1 MSFAPMSKVISVGLN
16 AATSGNSSWMRS
28 SVVYPFT
35 AGLERTTVRPCSVQI
50 RASIAGND
58 RSVVVP
64 VPMVNESPS
73 ARNLS
78 GMLNCS
84 SVRELSRKDP
94 LGLTNLD
101 LIIIGGGPA
110 GLTAGLY
117 AARANMKAILL
128 DSKDV
133 GGEILNTELI
143 QDYPG
148 FESVTGS
155 ELARKMADH
164 ALKFGLRIE
173 TYKPVKQIRSD
184 GDRKIVELE
193 DGTELS
199 AYAVIVTVGG
209 EPTQLGIV
217 GEKEYHGRG
226 VSYCA
231 VCDGA
236 FFKGADLAVIG
247 GGDSAF
253 QEGLFLTRFANKLYV
268 VHRRNDFRAQAIL
281 QDRLLKMD
289 KVEPIT
295 PAEVKEISGNGDV
308 KWIDHDK
315 NGYLITDQ
323 YMRTSIPGVYAAG
336 DTRAQLAKQI
346 TTAVGD
352 ATTAVLHAERYIEEL
367 KDIERVFPSEP
378 KEVAAETASKAELLV
393 FAPGEVVLREG
404 EPADRFYMVIKGE
417 AEATQTGPDGAQVT
431 IARFG
436 PGDYF
441 GEIRLLN
448 DAPRIATVRA
458 KSALEVMALDR
469 AAFSRLLESSQAT
482 KAEVRRVAEGRVRL
496 DRR

>member
-1 MSFAPMSKVISVGLN
+1 
-16 AATSGNSSWMRS
+16 
-28 SVVYPFT
+28 
-35 AGLERTTVRPCSVQI
+35 
-50 RASIAGND
+50 
-58 RSVVVP
+58 
-64 VPMVNESPS
+64 
-73 ARNLS
+73 
-78 GMLNCS
+78 
-84 SVRELSRKDP
+84 VRELSRKDP
-94 LGLTNLD
+94 PELTDLD

-117 AARANMKAILL
+117 AARANMNTVLL

-143 QDYPG
+143 EDYPG
-148 FESVTGS
+148 FESVTGA

-164 ALKFGLRIE
+164 ALKFGLKID
-173 TYKPVKQIRSD
+173 TYKPVKDIRSE
-184 GDRKIVELE
+184 GDRKIVTLE

-209 EPTQLGIV
+209 EPTKLGV
-217 GEKEYHGRG
+217 AGEEEYHGRG

-236 FFKGADLAVIG
+236 FFKGADLAIIG

-253 QEGLFLTRFANKLYV
+253 QEGLFLTRFAKKLYV
-268 VHRRNDFRAQAIL
+268 VHRRNEFRAQAIL
-281 QDRLLKMD
+281 QERLLKME

-295 PAEVKEISGNGDV
+295 PAKVTEIGGNGDV
-308 KWIDHDK
+308 KWMDVERDGRTERVKVDGVFVFIGFKPVGRHLFKEHIDHDK

-367 KDIERVFPSEP
+367 KDLERAFPSEP
-378 KEVAAETASKAELLV
+378 RDVVAATASKAELVV
-393 FAPGEVVLREG
+393 FAPGDVVVKEG
-404 EPADRFYMVIKGE
+404 DPADRFYMVIKGE
-417 AEATQTGPDGAQVT
+417 AEASHREADGSQVVLN
-431 IARFG
+431 RFG

-441 GEIRLLN
+441 GEGGLLN
-448 DAPRIATVRA
+448 DAPRTATVRA
-458 KSALEVMALDR
+458 KTSLELMALDR
-469 AAFSRLLESSQAT
+469 DTFANLMKSSQT
-482 KAEVRRVAEGRVRL
+482 TEAEVKRVAEERTGSAS
-496 DRR
+496 RR

>member
-1 MSFAPMSKVISVGLN
+1 
-16 AATSGNSSWMRS
+16 
-28 SVVYPFT
+28 
-35 AGLERTTVRPCSVQI
+35 
-50 RASIAGND
+50 
-58 RSVVVP
+58 
-64 VPMVNESPS
+64 
-73 ARNLS
+73 
-78 GMLNCS
+78 
-84 SVRELSRKDP
+84 
-94 LGLTNLD
+94 
-101 LIIIGGGPA
+101 
-110 GLTAGLY
+110 
-117 AARANMKAILL
+117 
-128 DSKDV
+128 
-133 GGEILNTELI
+133 
-143 QDYPG
+143 
-148 FESVTGS
+148 
-155 ELARKMADH
+155 MAEH
-164 ALKFGLRIE
+164 ALKFGLKIE
-173 TYKPVKQIRSD
+173 TYKPVKEIRSE
-184 GDRKIVELE
+184 GDRKIVKLE

-209 EPTQLGIV
+209 EPTKLGVV

-236 FFKGADLAVIG
+236 FFKGADLEVVG

-253 QEGLFLTRFANKLYV
+253 QEGLFLTRFAKTLHLI
-268 VHRRNDFRAQAIL
+268 HRRNEYRAQAIM
-281 QDRLLKMD
+281 QDRLLGMD
-289 KVEPIT
+289 KVNAIT
-295 PAEVKEISGNGDV
+295 PAVVREIGGDEAGV
-308 KWIDHDK
+308 KWVEVEQDGETKRVPVEGVFIFVGFKPVGRNLFEDHLDHDE

-323 YMRTSIPGVYAAG
+323 YMRTNIPGVYAAG

-367 KDIERVFPSEP
+367 KDIERVFPGEP

-441 GEIRLLN
+441 GEIGLLN

>member
-1 MSFAPMSKVISVGLN
+1 
-16 AATSGNSSWMRS
+16 
-28 SVVYPFT
+28 
-35 AGLERTTVRPCSVQI
+35 
-50 RASIAGND
+50 
-58 RSVVVP
+58 
-64 VPMVNESPS
+64 MVNESPS

-84 SVRELSRKDP
+84 SVRELLRKDP
-94 LGLTNLD
+94 ELTDLD

-117 AARANMKAILL
+117 AARANMKTVLL

-143 QDYPG
+143 EDYPG
-148 FESVTGS
+148 FESVTGA

-164 ALKFGLRIE
+164 ALKFGLKID
-173 TYKPVKQIRSD
+173 TYRPVKEVRSE
-184 GDRKIVELE
+184 GDRKIVTLE

-209 EPTQLGIV
+209 EPTKLGV
-217 GEKEYHGRG
+217 AGEEEYHGRG

-236 FFKGADLAVIG
+236 FFKGADLAIIG

-253 QEGLFLTRFANKLYV
+253 QEGLFLTRFAKKLYV
-268 VHRRNDFRAQAIL
+268 VHRRNEFRAQAIL
-281 QDRLLKMD
+281 QDRLLKME

-295 PAEVKEISGNGDV
+295 PARVTEIGGNGDV
-308 KWIDHDK
+308 KWIDIERDGRTERVKVEGVFVFIGFKPVGRYLFKEHIDHDK

-323 YMRTSIPGVYAAG
+323 FMRTSIPGVYAAG

-367 KDIERVFPSEP
+367 KDLERAFPSEP
-378 KEVAAETASKAELLV
+378 KDVVAQTASKAELLV
-393 FAPGEVVLREG
+393 FAPGDIVLKEG
-404 EPADRFYMVIKGE
+404 DAADRFYMVIKGE
-417 AEATQTGPDGAQVT
+417 AEASHREPDGSQVVLN
-431 IARFG
+431 RFG

-441 GEIRLLN
+441 GESGLLN
-448 DAPRIATVRA
+448 DAPRTATVRA
-458 KSALEVMALDR
+458 KTALELMALDR
-469 AAFSRLLESSQAT
+469 DTFANLMKSSQAT
-482 KAEVRRVAEGRVRL
+482 EDQVRRVAAERTGAASPR
-496 DRR
+496 

>member
-1 MSFAPMSKVISVGLN
+1 MTPDQ
-16 AATSGNSSWMRS
+16 T
-28 SVVYPFT
+28 
-35 AGLERTTVRPCSVQI
+35 
-50 RASIAGND
+50 D
-58 RSVVVP
+58 
-64 VPMVNESPS
+64 
-73 ARNLS
+73 
-78 GMLNCS
+78 
-84 SVRELSRKDP
+84 
-94 LGLTNLD
+94 LD

-117 AARANMKAILL
+117 AARANMKTVLL

-143 QDYPG
+143 EDYPG
-148 FESVTGS
+148 FESVTGAD
-155 ELARKMADH
+155 LARKMADH

-209 EPTQLGIV
+209 EPTKLGIV

-253 QEGLFLTRFANKLYV
+253 QEGLFLTRFAKKLYV
-268 VHRRNDFRAQAIL
+268 VHRRNEFRAQAIL
-281 QDRLLKMD
+281 RDRLLKID

-295 PAEVKEISGNGDV
+295 PAEVKEIGGNGDV
-308 KWIDHDK
+308 KWMEIERDGKRERVNVEGVFVFIGFKPVGRYLFKEHIDHDK

-323 YMRTSIPGVYAAG
+323 FMRTSIPGVYAAG

-367 KDIERVFPSEP
+367 KDIERTFPAEP
-378 KEVAAETASKAELLV
+378 KEVAAETASKAELV
-393 FAPGEVVLREG
+393 TFAPGDIVLKEG
-404 EPADRFYMVIKGE
+404 DAADRFYMIIKGE
-417 AEATQTGPDGAQVT
+417 ADVTQSGPDGAPVV
-431 IARFG
+431 INRFG
-436 PGDYF
+436 AGDYF
-441 GEIRLLN
+441 GEIGLLN
-448 DAPRIATVRA
+448 DAPRKATVRA
-458 KSALEVMALDR
+458 RTPLEVMALDR
-469 AAFSRLLESSQAT
+469 ETFARLMKSSQAT
-482 KAEVRRVAEGRVRL
+482 EDEVRRVAAERSRAPTP
-496 DRR
+496 R

>member
-1 MSFAPMSKVISVGLN
+1 MK
-16 AATSGNSSWMRS
+16 
-28 SVVYPFT
+28 
-35 AGLERTTVRPCSVQI
+35 TV
-50 RASIAGND
+50 
-58 RSVVVP
+58 
-64 VPMVNESPS
+64 
-73 ARNLS
+73 
-78 GMLNCS
+78 
-84 SVRELSRKDP
+84 
-94 LGLTNLD
+94 
-101 LIIIGGGPA
+101 
-110 GLTAGLY
+110 
-117 AARANMKAILL
+117 LL

-133 GGEILNTELI
+133 GGEILNTDLI
-143 QDYPG
+143 EDYPG
-148 FESVTGS
+148 FESVTGA
-155 ELARKMADH
+155 ELAKKMADH
-164 ALKFGLRIE
+164 AVKFGLKIE

-184 GDRKIVELE
+184 GDRKIVALE

-209 EPTQLGIV
+209 EPTKLNVV

-253 QEGLFLTRFANKLYV
+253 QEGLFLTRFAKKLYV

-281 QDRLLKMD
+281 QDRLLKME

-295 PAEVKEISGNGDV
+295 PAEVKEIGGDGDV
-308 KWIDHDK
+308 QWMDIDRDGKTERVKVDGVFVFIGFKPVGRYLFKEHIDHDK

-367 KDIERVFPSEP
+367 KDLERAFPAEP
-378 KEVAAETASKAELLV
+378 KEVVAQTARKAELVV
-393 FAPGEVVLREG
+393 FAPGDIVLKEG
-404 EPADRFYMVIKGE
+404 GPADRFYMVIKGE
-417 AEATQTGPDGAQVT
+417 AEATQRGPDGSQVV
-431 IARFG
+431 INRFG

-441 GEIRLLN
+441 GEIGLLH
-448 DAPRIATVRA
+448 DAPRKATVRA
-458 KSALEVMALDR
+458 KTSLELMALDR
-469 AAFSRLLESSQAT
+469 KTFATLMKSSQAT
-482 KAEVRRVAEGRVRL
+482 EDEVRRVAAERTRTATP
-496 DRR
+496 R

>member
-1 MSFAPMSKVISVGLN
+1 MTPD
-16 AATSGNSSWMRS
+16 
-28 SVVYPFT
+28 
-35 AGLERTTVRPCSVQI
+35 Q
-50 RASIAGND
+50 
-58 RSVVVP
+58 
-64 VPMVNESPS
+64 
-73 ARNLS
+73 
-78 GMLNCS
+78 
-84 SVRELSRKDP
+84 
-94 LGLTNLD
+94 TNLD

-117 AARANMKAILL
+117 AARANMKTVLL

-143 QDYPG
+143 EDYPG
-148 FESVTGS
+148 FESVTGAD
-155 ELARKMADH
+155 LARKMADH

-209 EPTQLGIV
+209 EPTKLGIV

-253 QEGLFLTRFANKLYV
+253 QEGLFLTRFAKKLYV
-268 VHRRNDFRAQAIL
+268 VHRRNEFRAQAIL
-281 QDRLLKMD
+281 RDRLLKID

-295 PAEVKEISGNGDV
+295 PAEVKEIGGNGDV
-308 KWIDHDK
+308 KWMEIERDGKRERVNVEGVFVFIGFKPVGRYLFKEHIDHDK

-323 YMRTSIPGVYAAG
+323 FMRTSIPGVYAAG

-367 KDIERVFPSEP
+367 KDIERTFPAEP
-378 KEVAAETASKAELLV
+378 KEVAAETASKAELV
-393 FAPGEVVLREG
+393 TFAPGDIVLKEG
-404 EPADRFYMVIKGE
+404 DAADRFYMIIKGE
-417 AEATQTGPDGAQVT
+417 ADVTQSGPDGAPVV
-431 IARFG
+431 INRFG
-436 PGDYF
+436 AGDYF
-441 GEIRLLN
+441 GEIGLLN
-448 DAPRIATVRA
+448 DAPRKATVRA
-458 KSALEVMALDR
+458 RTPLEVMALDR
-469 AAFSRLLESSQAT
+469 ETFARLMKSSQAT
-482 KAEVRRVAEGRVRL
+482 EDEVRRVAAERSRAPTP
-496 DRR
+496 R